1 MEVLKALPEHVLQY
15 LCITLEYVVEDVQGD
30 GLQSSLFL
38 VQVKEL
44 LEFDSVSIVAD
55 QALELVGDDVFWSLE
70 QGLVDVEVLEDHVLL
85 DQYSDVALDPV
96 GDLDDLSLNGL
107 S

>member
-55 QALELVGDDVFWSLE
+55 QALELVGDDD
-70 QGLVDVEVLEDHVLL
+70 LVARVNGGSRVRLFTEV
-85 DQYSDVALDPV
+85 
-96 GDLDDLSLNGL
+96 
-107 S
+107 